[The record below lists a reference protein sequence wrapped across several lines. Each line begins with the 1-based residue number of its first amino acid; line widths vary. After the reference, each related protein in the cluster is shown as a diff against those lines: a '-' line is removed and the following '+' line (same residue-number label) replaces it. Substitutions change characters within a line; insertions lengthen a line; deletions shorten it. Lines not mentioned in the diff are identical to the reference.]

1 MKKISTIAVSLGL
14 VASVAVATPA
24 LAAAYD
30 GEPFTLG
37 NVLNR
42 GLSYDDFYVDDT
54 YPSSAW
60 LTANPQFEY
69 DPLDEEWEGMNANWD
84 EVGSLA
90 VDDVE
95 FGEGVDSINCDK
107 VDDGSDVV
115 VTCPEETLSGLA
127 VHPEIRYYNTE
138 MMSRVVWFFEN
149 TSGADITVAVNT
161 SFNSECD
168 GSGFM
173 TTSAGDTGTDW
184 TSWDMDASTWS
195 VQHGRTI
202 DPDDGDNEICGI
214 ETAAWQGPDASV
226 TASTTVDTDSDSLLD
241 GQDMDYD
248 LTVKAG
254 QTIALAYFFGNAWVS
269 DGGVDPNTLN
279 STYTVNRSAAF
290 TAAVTAAGTT
300 FGSWNDTLSKGLASD
315 LYVANWQAAPALAN
329 TGVDAGAVSF
339 AATSAAAV
347 ALLGLGLMVARR
359 RRAQA

>member
-1 MKKISTIAVSLGL
+1 MKKITAIAVSLGL
-14 VASVAVATPA
+14 VASVAAATPA

-30 GEPFTLG
+30 GAMFELG
-37 NVLNR
+37 NIRHGGV
-42 GLSYDDFYVDDT
+42 SYNDFYVNDP
-54 YPSSAW
+54 YPSEAW
-60 LTANPQFEY
+60 FTANPQFEY
-69 DPLDEEWEGMNANWD
+69 NPLDEEWQGMNSNWD
-84 EVGSLA
+84 SLGYLT

-95 FGEGVDSINCDK
+95 FGDGVNIINCDK

-161 SFNSECD
+161 SFESECD
-168 GSGFM
+168 GAGFM

-195 VQHGRTI
+195 VQQGVWK
-202 DPDDGDNEICGI
+202 PGENENEVCGI
-214 ETAAWQGPDASV
+214 ETAAWQGPEAGV
-226 TASTTVDTDSDSLLD
+226 TASTTLETDPDSLLD

-254 QTIALAYFFGNAWVS
+254 QTVALAYFFGTAWVS
-269 DGGVDPNTLN
+269 DGGVDPHSSN
-279 STYTVNRSAAF
+279 STYTVNRTAAF
-290 TAAVTAAGTT
+290 TAAVTAAGST

>member
-24 LAAAYD
+24 LAAAYNGD
-30 GEPFTLG
+30 SFTLG
-37 NVLNR
+37 NVLNQ
-42 GLSYDDFYVDDT
+42 GMSYDSFYINDT

-69 DPLDEEWEGMNANWD
+69 DALNPEWQGMNANWD
-84 EVGSLA
+84 GVAYLNVDEEDYLGGSGSL
-90 VDDVE
+90 
-95 FGEGVDSINCDK
+95 NCDK

-115 VTCPEETLSGLA
+115 VTCAAETLSGLA
-127 VHPEIRYYNTE
+127 VYPEIRYYDTE

-161 SFNSECD
+161 SFDSECD
-168 GSGFM
+168 GEGFM

-195 VQHGRTI
+195 VQHGVWI
-202 DPDDGDNEICGI
+202 PADNENEICGI
-214 ETAAWQGPDASV
+214 ETAAWQGPEAGV
-226 TASTTVDTDSDSLLD
+226 TASTTVDTDADSLLD

-254 QTIALAYFFGNAWVS
+254 QTVALAYFFGNTWVS
-269 DGGVDPNTLN
+269 DGGVDPHASN